1 MKRAIAWLGMLC
13 LWAAPTLAI
22 AEPPLAAAPLAAP
35 PLAAP
40 PLAALRSIHML
51 THEHAAQAVPVEFQA
66 TVTYFEPALMG
77 LWVQDQGLAIYVE
90 TGGATPLLQ
99 GDRVLIRGVTQDSY
113 RPIIIANRVTVL
125 AHGALP
131 APVPVSFADLISGRH
146 DCLRVT
152 VRAIVRAAD
161 VVRYASTPTID
172 MQLLMD
178 GGYVDVL
185 IPNATSVPAHLLDAQ
200 IEVTGVA
207 AARMDGKKQLTGAAL
222 YVESLS
228 DVRVLAQ
235 PAEAPRSLPI
245 TPIDQILAGYSV
257 QDRTRRV
264 RVRGTITYYLPG
276 SSAVLQNGA
285 RSLLLL
291 TQTEQSLR
299 MGDLADASGFPNA
312 RAGYLTLTHSEIQ
325 DTRRPAPVTPRKV
338 ALSDLRSGGYAFD
351 LVSTEGQLIMAVR
364 EASQDEYVLVADGHL
379 FTAIYRHP
387 ADALQGQLAP
397 MRHIALGSMV
407 RITGICMLYGSD
419 PFNGSKDVDMLLRST
434 SDVEVTAPPTMLNVT
449 SLVALVG
456 VLLVIVIV
464 ACLWGWALSRKVSR
478 QMKAMAGRVEAEAAL
493 EKKRG
498 RILEDINGTQ
508 PLQEIIGQITELVS
522 FKLVDAICW
531 CELGASVRLG
541 CVQPIPRDWQVYS
554 QEIAARSGPAHG
566 NLFAA
571 LDPHSSANSHAMEAL
586 SMGAWLAT
594 VAIETRGLYID
605 LVHRSEYDQLTS
617 VYNRFSL
624 ERQLQELLVKAA
636 AEERLLGLIYIDLND
651 FKQVNDEYGHQVGDL
666 YLQQSA
672 LRMKH
677 QLRPGDLL
685 ARIGGDEFAVL
696 IPNIH
701 TRSDVEEIASRLERC
716 FEAPFDVHQCML
728 LGSASIG
735 LALYPQDATT
745 VDALLSAADMAMYAV
760 KNAGKGRGSNPGSVA
775 AAPRS

>member
-1 MKRAIAWLGMLC
+1 MKRVIAWFGLLC
-13 LWAAPTLAI
+13 LWAAPTHAI
-22 AEPPLAAAPLAAP
+22 AAP
-35 PLAAP
+35 PLGT
-40 PLAALRSIHML
+40 LRQIHML
-51 THEHAAQAVPVEFQA
+51 THEQAAQGVPVEFQA

-90 TGGATPLLQ
+90 VGSATPLLQ
-99 GDRVLIRGVTQDSY
+99 GDRILIHGVTQDSY
-113 RPIIIANRVTVL
+113 RPIVIATQLKVL

-131 APVPVSFADLISGRH
+131 APVPVSFAGLISGSR
-146 DCLRVT
+146 DCLRVK
-152 VRAIVRAAD
+152 VRATVRAAD
-161 VVRYASTPTID
+161 QVRYARGPAID
-172 MQLLMD
+172 LQLLMD
-178 GGYVDVL
+178 GGYIDAL
-185 IPNATSVPAHLLDAQ
+185 IPGAVSVPAHLLDAQ
-200 IEVTGVA
+200 VEVTGVA

-228 DVRVLAQ
+228 DIRVLAQ

-245 TPIDQILAGYSV
+245 TPMDRILAGYSV

-285 RSLLLL
+285 RSLLLM
-291 TQTEQSLR
+291 TQTEQPLR
-299 MGDLADASGFPNA
+299 MGDLADATGFPDANP
-312 RAGYLTLTHSEIQ
+312 GYLTLTHSEIR
-325 DTRRPAPVTPRKV
+325 DTGQPAPVTPRVV

-351 LVSTEGQLIMAVR
+351 LVSTEGRLLMAVR

-387 ADALQGQLAP
+387 ADALQGRLDP
-397 MRHIALGSMV
+397 MRQIALGSMV
-407 RITGICMLYGSD
+407 RITGICMFYGSD
-419 PFNGSKDVDMLLRST
+419 PFNGSKDVDMLLRSPA
-434 SDVEVTAPPTMLNVT
+434 DVAVTAPPTGLNVAT
-449 SLVALVG
+449 LAALVG
-456 VLLVIVIV
+456 ILLVIVIV
-464 ACLWGWALSRKVSR
+464 VCLWGWALSRKVSR

-498 RILEDINGTQ
+498 RILEDINGTE
-508 PLQEIIGQITELVS
+508 PLHEIIGRITELVS

-531 CELGASVRLG
+531 CELGTSVRLG
-541 CVQPIPRDWQVYS
+541 CVQPIPKNWQVYA
-554 QEIAARSGPAHG
+554 QEIAARSGAAHG

-571 LDPHSSANSHAMEAL
+571 LDPHSAANAHAMEGL

-594 VAIETRGLYID
+594 VAIETRGLYTD

-617 VYNRFSL
+617 VYNRFSF
-624 ERQLQELLVKAA
+624 EKQLQALLSKAA
-636 AEERLLGLIYIDLND
+636 AEERPLGLIYIDLND

-701 TRSDVEEIASRLERC
+701 GRSDVEEIARRLERC
-716 FEAPFDVHQCML
+716 FEVPFDVHECML
-728 LGSASIG
+728 HGSASIG
-735 LALYPQDATT
+735 LALYPEDAAT
-745 VDALLSAADMAMYAV
+745 VDALLSAADMAMYAI
-760 KNAGKGRGSNPGSVA
+760 KNAGKA
-775 AAPRS
+775 RSS